1 MAPRRSTP
9 ASWTDRRRFRLKIK
23 FAIPPNGLGRVTD
36 DLHQFLNERLGRDGY
51 AVHPDDWSPYMHASA
66 IHLDDHA
73 AVSDVVAWLD
83 ARVPAVAPVV
93 CADPTGRG
101 TSL

>member
-9 ASWTDRRRFRLKIK
+9 AIWTDRRRFRIKVK
-23 FAIPPNGLGRVTD
+23 FAIPPNGLGRVSD
-36 DLHQFLNERLGRDGY
+36 DLHRFLNERLGHGHY
-51 AVHPDDWSPYMHASA
+51 AVHPDDWSSYMHASA

-83 ARVPAVAPVV
+83 ARVPAVTPSAF
-93 CADPTGRG
+93 ADATNR
-101 TSL
+101 